1 MISGKKRIIL
11 VGRAASGKDYLRK
24 LLVDE
29 GYKYQISYTTRPPR
43 PNEIPNVDY
52 FFLTEDEFKSMIDKD
67 EFYEYVVFNNW
78 YYGTSKKQF
87 YSNDSMFI
95 MTPAGLSHLSQ
106 KDRDESLVIYLDA
119 PESIRRVR
127 MSQRNDADN
136 VERRIAA
143 DEKDFSEFEN
153 YDIHIDNHEFT
164 IDDVLNSMAEF
175 SKISEDILKDI
186 SKPII

>member
-1 MISGKKRIIL
+1 
-11 VGRAASGKDYLRK
+11 
-24 LLVDE
+24 
-29 GYKYQISYTTRPPR
+29 
-43 PNEIPNVDY
+43 
-52 FFLTEDEFKSMIDKD
+52 
-67 EFYEYVVFNNW
+67 
-78 YYGTSKKQF
+78 
-87 YSNDSMFI
+87 MFI

-175 SKISEDILKDI
+175 SKISEDILKHI